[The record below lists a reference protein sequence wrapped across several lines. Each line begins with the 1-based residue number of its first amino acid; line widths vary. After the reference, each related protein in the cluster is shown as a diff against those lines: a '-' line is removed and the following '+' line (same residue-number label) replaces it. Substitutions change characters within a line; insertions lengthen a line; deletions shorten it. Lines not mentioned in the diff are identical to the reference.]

1 MYTPFGVITYTSA
14 AAGSRSQ
21 AGIYETAK
29 SNAISNYNGLVRI
42 AGNNYNIIKG
52 SIVAG
57 VALTERVLNSEGE
70 SKKENGNSD
79 SKIVRNPN
87 GAKGKPD
94 HQAKVKELEEKARAE
109 HPDKDVVTEKKIKKE
124 GSNRRPDVQVVN
136 RETQETEQIYEA
148 ERKPNSAR
156 NKKREAE
163 YKRLNIPNETHPVGG
178 N

>member
-79 SKIVRNPN
+79 SKKVRNPN

-136 RETQETEQIYEA
+136 RETKETEQIYEA